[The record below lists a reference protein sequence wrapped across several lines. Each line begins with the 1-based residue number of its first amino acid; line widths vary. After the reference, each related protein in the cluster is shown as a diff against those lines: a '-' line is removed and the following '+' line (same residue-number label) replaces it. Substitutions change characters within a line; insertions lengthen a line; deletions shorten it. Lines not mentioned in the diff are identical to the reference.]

1 MKAIIASICLIIY
14 TCLQIGAYMPQIIK
28 TLKTKRADDL
38 SLTSWCTWVFGD
50 LCYLIY
56 VLLESPDIGVIAV
69 TCIDLLFM
77 MTVLFLT
84 MYYQKHN
91 KRRKSCR

>member
-1 MKAIIASICLIIY
+1 MKTIIASVCLIIY

-28 TLKTKRADDL
+28 ILKTKRADDL

-50 LCYLIY
+50 LCYLTY
-56 VLLESPDIGVIAV
+56 VLLESPDIGVISV
-69 TCIDLLFM
+69 TCVDLLFII
-77 MTVLFLT
+77 TVFLLT
-84 MYYQKHN
+84 WYYQKHN